1 MLCEVL
7 NLTNL
12 AYARNGET
20 ISVTVVGS
28 PGTADEEQ
36 NTVTLAGDTEYT
48 LSWGQPHTDF
58 RVGSTW
64 SPAHR

>member
-36 NTVTLAGDTEYT
+36 NTVTLAGDTE
-48 LSWGQPHTDF
+48 
-58 RVGSTW
+58 
-64 SPAHR
+64 